1 MSDSMSSDRQRI
13 IPYLYYE
20 DGGGALEFLC
30 KAFGFEELFA
40 VKRADGS
47 LMHGE
52 VGYQS
57 NVVALG
63 TPLDESGSPK
73 QSLRGLL
80 ERPSSVMCSVDD
92 IDAHFALARDAGAQI
107 DRALEDQ
114 PYGARTYTAVDPE
127 GHVWHFTM
135 PLSDGGAE

>member
-1 MSDSMSSDRQRI
+1 MSDSTSSDRQRI

-20 DGGGALEFLC
+20 DGGAALEFLC

-80 ERPSSVMCSVDD
+80 VGTGNAIQLLADLGNVVENITYRQFGTKPFELQAEIILELRAADSS
-92 IDAHFALARDAGAQI
+92 G
-107 DRALEDQ
+107 
-114 PYGARTYTAVDPE
+114 
-127 GHVWHFTM
+127 
-135 PLSDGGAE
+135 

>member
-1 MSDSMSSDRQRI
+1 MPKSPPDGMAQI

-20 DGGGALEFLC
+20 DGGAALEFLC

-80 ERPSSVMCSVDD
+80 DRPSSVMCTVDD
-92 IDAHFALARDAGAQI
+92 IDAHHAL
-107 DRALEDQ
+107 
-114 PYGARTYTAVDPE
+114 
-127 GHVWHFTM
+127 
-135 PLSDGGAE
+135 PLSGIENIQR